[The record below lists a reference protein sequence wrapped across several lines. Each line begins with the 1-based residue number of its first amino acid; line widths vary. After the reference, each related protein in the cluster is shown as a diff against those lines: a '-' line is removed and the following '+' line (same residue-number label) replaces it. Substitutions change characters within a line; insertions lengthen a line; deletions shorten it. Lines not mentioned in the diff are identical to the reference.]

1 MNLTDELERLHRL
14 HQEGALS
21 AEEFAQAKSNLLSGQ
36 PAAGPQSAPGYAPP
50 GAVPPVPAPLDP
62 ARMERETRQWA
73 FFLHLSVLAGF
84 VVPIAGF
91 VAPIV
96 IWQLKKDDLPGID
109 AHGKNVVNWLISK
122 LIYVVVSVVLLL
134 AVIGFVLLPVVLVL
148 GIVFPIMGAV
158 KANNGEV
165 WKYPLAIRFLQ

>member
-1 MNLTDELERLHRL
+1 
-14 HQEGALS
+14 
-21 AEEFAQAKSNLLSGQ
+21 
-36 PAAGPQSAPGYAPP
+36 
-50 GAVPPVPAPLDP
+50 
-62 ARMERETRQWA
+62 MERETRQWA